1 MNVYTRLPQ
10 KELDATKM
18 SMATGHV
25 TIKSIN
31 IMRTQQKNTAY
42 SFLTW
47 LAITTAEKPR

>member
-10 KELDATKM
+10 KELDAAKV

-31 IMRTQQKNTAY
+31 IMRTQSAKEHSILIPYMAAY
-42 SFLTW
+42 NNS
-47 LAITTAEKPR
+47 

>member
-31 IMRTQQKNTAY
+31 IMRTQSAKEYGISIPYMAGDHN
-42 SFLTW
+42 S
-47 LAITTAEKPR
+47 